1 MGLSLSIKT
10 KAYAPSENQEWLG
23 SLHGTQEADSITLD
37 RALCVA
43 SFPTGFVPS
52 GIPLGLVTATGR
64 YAPALSANADGSQTV
79 VGHLFTS
86 VDFAED
92 GAVTLSTAANQPAA
106 LLWHGEVVLAK
117 IPTLTGSVALATPA
131 NQPKLIRYV

>member
-1 MGLSLSIKT
+1 MNLGVKT
-10 KAYAPSENQEWLG
+10 ETFNPSEVQDWLA
-23 SLHGTQEADSITLD
+23 SKHGTQEADSITLD

-52 GIPLGLVTATGR
+52 GIPLGKVTATGR
-64 YAPALSANADGSQTV
+64 YAPALAANADGSEVV

-86 VDFAED
+86 IDFTSGGDQAL
-92 GAVTLSTAANQPAA
+92 ATAPNSPAA

-117 IPTLTGSVALATPA
+117 LPTLTGTVVLSTLA